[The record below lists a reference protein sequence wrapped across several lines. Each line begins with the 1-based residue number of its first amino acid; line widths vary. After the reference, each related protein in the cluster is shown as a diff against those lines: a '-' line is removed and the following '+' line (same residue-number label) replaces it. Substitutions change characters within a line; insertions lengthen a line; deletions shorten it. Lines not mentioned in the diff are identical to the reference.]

1 MFLLGLATVVAAPFS
16 AATASASAKGTVKI
30 NGTDIGIANDP
41 NVDCPV
47 TVSFFNFDDFTGGI
61 SSYTGN
67 ATFTAVPP
75 TSHVAGYVGV
85 PVSKSATW
93 TTPASPDATITPTG
107 TDYGHL
113 FDGLS
118 NS

>member
-67 ATFTAVPP
+67 APSRRFLRLP
-75 TSHVAGYVGV
+75 TSL
-85 PVSKSATW
+85 ATW
-93 TTPASPDATITPTG
+93 VFQSANRLPGRHQPRLTRQSLRPELTTVTSLTG
-107 TDYGHL
+107 
-113 FDGLS
+113 
-118 NS
+118 